1 MIHDP
6 NGIDSKKFFF
16 KKNGKV
22 RPILIGQKQH
32 LVNNKLEQRPNA
44 EHPKLGLK
52 VHPVLTLDFVL

>member
-1 MIHDP
+1 MTRMGLIQK
-6 NGIDSKKFFF
+6 SFFL
-16 KKNGKV
+16 KKNGNV